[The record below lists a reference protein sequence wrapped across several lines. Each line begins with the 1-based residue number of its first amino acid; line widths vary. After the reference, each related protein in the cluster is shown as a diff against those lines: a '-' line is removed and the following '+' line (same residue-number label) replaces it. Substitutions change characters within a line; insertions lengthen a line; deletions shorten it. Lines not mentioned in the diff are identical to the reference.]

1 MYLALVGYVLIACLM
16 FFLIKGKATPI
27 SLFIFLS
34 IIAGFC
40 AGYTP
45 MQMNDYIMKGVMQTA
60 PNAVLFTFSIIFFS
74 IVTDAGVFQPLVNW
88 MTKIAGNS
96 VVAIVVVTGCIAT
109 IAHLDGSSVPTVL
122 ITIGAMLPIY
132 KKFGIRPTV
141 LLCMLAAGMG
151 VTNFTPWAGPL
162 ARVAAV
168 SGLDVNE
175 MYHKLI
181 PTQVFGLVCMIVLG
195 LYLGMR
201 EKRRI
206 AMGLPIPEST
216 SEPDKLTAGKEQH
229 GTQGPQNRLL
239 FAINVTLVVGATLLL
254 LVTHIQ
260 AYIIFMCAFSAAMIF
275 NYPNLKAQ
283 EGVMK
288 KYAYSAY
295 MISGT
300 VMAAGAF
307 VGILGGGGDASIL
320 TEMADVVLHIMPDS
334 LGAHLHIIMGVMG
347 GLIGF
352 VIGPDAFFYGIYPLV
367 AKVGTNYGLSWEQ
380 MGLTMVVGKN
390 ITMMLSPVFATT
402 YLAIGLTG
410 VELKDHI
417 RFSFLPVVVFSMVMV
432 FSLVVTNTV
441 PL

>member
-1 MYLALVGYVLIACLM
+1 MYLALVGYVLIGVLM
-16 FFLIKGKATPI
+16 FFLIRGKATPVA
-27 SLFIFLS
+27 LFIFLS
-34 IIAGFC
+34 VIAGFC
-40 AGYTP
+40 AGYSP
-45 MQMNDYIMKGVMQTA
+45 MQMNQYIMKGVMQVA

-74 IVTDAGVFQPLVNW
+74 IMTEAGVFQPLVNW
-88 MTKIAGNS
+88 LTRIAGNN
-96 VVAIVVVTGCIAT
+96 VVAIVIVTGIIAT
-109 IAHLDGSSVPTVL
+109 VAHIDGSSVPSVL
-122 ITIGAMLPIY
+122 ITVGAMLPVY
-132 KKFGIRPTV
+132 KHYKLRQVV

-175 MYHKLI
+175 LYHRLI
-181 PTQVFGLVCMIVLG
+181 PTQIFGLVCVLVMGLVLG
-195 LYLGMR
+195 LR
-201 EKRRI
+201 EKKRL
-206 AMGLPIPEST
+206 AKGLPIPEIL
-216 SEPDKLTAGKEQH
+216 SEPDSLNGKNDH
-229 GTQGPQNRLL
+229 GPGELRNKWV
-239 FAINVTLVVGATLLL
+239 FAVNVLLVVGATVLL

-260 AYIIFMCAFSAAMIF
+260 AYVIFMAVFSLAMIV
-275 NYPNLKAQ
+275 NYPSLKQQ
-283 EGVMK
+283 EAVMK

-295 MISGT
+295 MISAT

-307 VGILGGGGDASIL
+307 VGILSGGGNGSIL
-320 TEMADVVLHIMPDS
+320 TEMADVVLQVMPEA
-334 LGAHLHIIMGVMG
+334 LGAHLHIIMGLLG

-367 AKVGTNYGLSWEQ
+367 AKVGTHYGLSWEQ

-390 ITMMLSPVFATT
+390 ITMMISPVFATT

-417 RFSFLPVVVFSMVMV
+417 RFCFVPVVLFSVIMV
-432 FSLVVTNTV
+432 FSLVVLQTV

>member
-34 IIAGFC
+34 VIAGFC

-88 MTKIAGNS
+88 LTKIAGKNI
-96 VVAIVVVTGCIAT
+96 VAIVVVTGCIAT

-132 KKFGIRPTV
+132 KQFGIRPVV

-168 SGLDVNE
+168 SGLDVNAL
-175 MYHKLI
+175 YHRLI
-181 PTQVFGLVCMIVLG
+181 PTQVFGLFCMIVLG
-195 LYLGMR
+195 IYLGMR

-206 AMGLPIPEST
+206 AQGLPIPENL
-216 SEPDKLTAGKEQH
+216 SEPDKVSAGNAHAPAAGKQS
-229 GTQGPQNRLL
+229 RLL
-239 FAINVTLVVGATLLL
+239 FSLNVTLVVGATVLL

-275 NYPNLKAQ
+275 NYPNLKMQ

-307 VGILGGGGDASIL
+307 VGILSGGGDASIL
-320 TEMADVVLHIMPDS
+320 TEMADVVLHIMPDA
-334 LGAHLHIIMGVMG
+334 LGSHLHIIMGVLG

-352 VIGPDAFFYGIYPLV
+352 IIGPDAFFYGIYPLV

-402 YLAIGLTG
+402 YLAIGLAG

-432 FSLVVTNTV
+432 FSLIATNTV

>member
-1 MYLALVGYVLIACLM
+1 MYLALIGYALIACLM

-132 KKFGIRPTV
+132 KQFGIRPVV

-168 SGLDVNE
+168 SGLDVNAL
-175 MYHKLI
+175 YHRLI
-181 PTQVFGLVCMIVLG
+181 PTQVIGLVCMIVLG
-195 LYLGMR
+195 LYLGLQ

-206 AMGLPIPEST
+206 ARGLPIPEAEL
-216 SEPDKLTAGKEQH
+216 EPEKATGKGHHAVE
-229 GTQGPQNRLL
+229 GKQNRVL

-254 LVTHIQ
+254 LITHIQ

-300 VMAAGAF
+300 VMAAGVF
-307 VGILGGGGDASIL
+307 VGILSGGGDASIL
-320 TEMADVVLHIMPDS
+320 TEMADVVLHVMPDS
-334 LGAHLHIIMGVMG
+334 LGSHLHIIMGLLG

-367 AKVGTNYGLSWEQ
+367 AKVGTNYGLSWEE

-402 YLAIGLTG
+402 YLAIGLAG

-417 RFSFLPVVVFSMVMV
+417 RFSFLPVVVFSFVMV
-432 FSLVVTNTV
+432 FSLVLTNTV

>member
-1 MYLALVGYVLIACLM
+1 MYLALIGYALIACLM

-45 MQMNDYIMKGVMQTA
+45 MQMNEYIMKGVMQTA

-132 KKFGIRPTV
+132 KQFGIRPVV

-168 SGLDVNE
+168 SGLDVNAL
-175 MYHKLI
+175 YHRLI
-181 PTQVFGLVCMIVLG
+181 PTQVIGLVCMIVLG
-195 LYLGMR
+195 LYLGLQ

-206 AMGLPIPEST
+206 ARGLPIPEAAL
-216 SEPDKLTAGKEQH
+216 EPEKATGKGHHEVE
-229 GTQGPQNRLL
+229 GKQNRLL
-239 FAINVTLVVGATLLL
+239 FALNVTLVVGATLLL
-254 LVTHIQ
+254 LITHIQ

-300 VMAAGAF
+300 VMAAGVF
-307 VGILGGGGDASIL
+307 VGILSGGGDASIL
-320 TEMADVVLHIMPDS
+320 TEMADVVLHVMPDS
-334 LGAHLHIIMGVMG
+334 LGSHLHIIMGLLG

-367 AKVGTNYGLSWEQ
+367 AKVGTNYGLSWEE

-402 YLAIGLTG
+402 YLAIGLAG

-417 RFSFLPVVVFSMVMV
+417 RFSFLPVVVFSFVMV
-432 FSLVVTNTV
+432 FSLVLTNTV

>member
-1 MYLALVGYVLIACLM
+1 MYLALVGYALIACLM
-16 FFLIKGKATPI
+16 FFLIKGKSTPI

-34 IIAGFC
+34 VIAGFFS
-40 AGYTP
+40 GYTP
-45 MQMNDYIMKGVMQTA
+45 EQMNDYIMKGVMQTA

-88 MTKIAGNS
+88 LTKLAGNN

-132 KKFGIRPTV
+132 KKFGIRPAV

-162 ARVAAV
+162 ARIAAV
-168 SGLDVNE
+168 SGLDVNVL
-175 MYHKLI
+175 YHRLI
-181 PTQVFGLVCMIVLG
+181 PTQIFGLVCMLVLG
-195 LYLGMR
+195 LYLGIR

-206 AMGLPIPEST
+206 ALGIPIPET
-216 SEPDKLTAGKEQH
+216 SLEPETLAAGKEH
-229 GTQGPQNRLL
+229 HYVQGNKSRLL
-239 FAINVTLVVGATLLL
+239 FTINATLVIGATLLL

-283 EGVMK
+283 EAVMK

-307 VGILGGGGDASIL
+307 VGILSGGGEKSIL
-320 TEMADVVLHIMPDS
+320 TEMADVVLQVMPDT
-334 LGAHLHIIMGVMG
+334 LGTHLHIIMGVLG

-367 AKVGTNYGLSWEQ
+367 AKVGTNYGLSWEV

-402 YLAIGLTG
+402 YLAIGLAG

-417 RFSFLPVVVFSMVMV
+417 RFSFMPVVVFSIVMV

>member
-1 MYLALVGYVLIACLM
+1 MYLALIGYALIACLM

-132 KKFGIRPTV
+132 KQFGIRPVV

-168 SGLDVNE
+168 SGLDVNAL
-175 MYHKLI
+175 YHQLI
-181 PTQVFGLVCMIVLG
+181 PTQVIGLVCMIVLG
-195 LYLGMR
+195 LYLGLQ

-206 AMGLPIPEST
+206 ALGLPIPEAAL
-216 SEPDKLTAGKEQH
+216 EPEKPTGKGHHEVK
-229 GTQGPQNRLL
+229 GPQNRLL

-254 LVTHIQ
+254 LITHIQ

-300 VMAAGAF
+300 VMAAGVF
-307 VGILGGGGDASIL
+307 VGILSGGGDASIL
-320 TEMADVVLHIMPDS
+320 TEMADVVLHVMPDS
-334 LGAHLHIIMGVMG
+334 LGSHLHIIMGLLG

-367 AKVGTNYGLSWEQ
+367 AKVGTNYGLSWEE

-402 YLAIGLTG
+402 YLAIGLAG

-417 RFSFLPVVVFSMVMV
+417 RFSFLPVVVFSFVMV
-432 FSLVVTNTV
+432 FSLVLTNTV

>member
-34 IIAGFC
+34 VVAGFC
-40 AGYTP
+40 AGYSP
-45 MQMNDYIMKGVMQTA
+45 LEMNEYIIKGVMQTA

-74 IVTDAGVFQPLVNW
+74 IMTDAGVFQPLVNW
-88 MTKIAGNS
+88 LTKLAGNN
-96 VVAIVVVTGCIAT
+96 VTAIVIVTGFIAT
-109 IAHLDGSSVPTVL
+109 VAHLDGSSVPSVL
-122 ITIGAMLPIY
+122 ITVGAMLPVY
-132 KKFGIRPTV
+132 KKMGIRPVV

-151 VTNFTPWAGPL
+151 VTNITPWAGPL

-175 MYHKLI
+175 LYHHLI
-181 PTQVFGLVCMIVLG
+181 PTQVVGLVCIIFLGAFLGVREQKRIRLG
-195 LYLGMR
+195 LD
-201 EKRRI
+201 
-206 AMGLPIPEST
+206 IPENV
-216 SEPDKLTAGKEQH
+216 SEPEKYV
-229 GTQGPQNRLL
+229 QGDVHNNAAPGNKALFYMNVLL
-239 FAINVTLVVGATLLL
+239 VIGVTVLL
-254 LVTHIQ
+254 LVTKIQ
-260 AYIIFMCAFSAAMIF
+260 AYVIFMCAFSVAMIF
-275 NYPNLKAQ
+275 NHRSLKLQ

-307 VGILGGGGDASIL
+307 VGILGGGGEHSIL
-320 TEMADVVLHIMPDS
+320 TEMADVVLHVMPAA
-334 LGAHLHIIMGVMG
+334 LGTHLHIIMGVLG

-367 AKVGTNYGLSWEQ
+367 AKVGTSYGLTWEQ

-417 RFSFLPVVVFSMVMV
+417 RFSFTPVVIISLIMV
-432 FSLVVTNTV
+432 FSLVLTNTV
-441 PL
+441 PF

>member
-1 MYLALVGYVLIACLM
+1 MYLALIGYALIACLM

-45 MQMNDYIMKGVMQTA
+45 MQMNEYIMKGVMQTA

-132 KKFGIRPTV
+132 KQFGIRPVV

-168 SGLDVNE
+168 SGLDVNAL
-175 MYHKLI
+175 YHQLI
-181 PTQVFGLVCMIVLG
+181 PTQVIGLVCMIVLG
-195 LYLGMR
+195 LYLGLQ

-206 AMGLPIPEST
+206 ALGLPIPEAALEPEKPTGKGHHEVKST
-216 SEPDKLTAGKEQH
+216 
-229 GTQGPQNRLL
+229 QNRLL

-254 LVTHIQ
+254 LITHIQ

-300 VMAAGAF
+300 VMAAGVF
-307 VGILGGGGDASIL
+307 VGILSGGGDASIL
-320 TEMADVVLHIMPDS
+320 TEMADVVLHVMPDS
-334 LGAHLHIIMGVMG
+334 LGTHLHIIMGLLG

-367 AKVGTNYGLSWEQ
+367 AKVGTNYGLSWEE

-402 YLAIGLTG
+402 YLAIGLAG

-417 RFSFLPVVVFSMVMV
+417 RFSFLPVVVFSFVMV
-432 FSLVVTNTV
+432 FSLVLTNTV

>member
-34 IIAGFC
+34 VIAGFC

-74 IVTDAGVFQPLVNW
+74 VMTDAGVFQPLVNW
-88 MTKIAGNS
+88 LTRIAGNN
-96 VVAIVVVTGCIAT
+96 VVAIVVVTGIIAT
-109 IAHLDGSSVPTVL
+109 VAHLDGSSVPSVL
-122 ITIGAMLPIY
+122 ITVGAMLPVY
-132 KKFGIRPTV
+132 KQFGLRPTV

-168 SGLDVNE
+168 SGLDVNAL
-175 MYHKLI
+175 YHQLI
-181 PTQVFGLVCMIVLG
+181 PTQAFGLVCVIVLG
-195 LYLGMR
+195 LYLGIR
-201 EKRRI
+201 EKRRL
-206 AMGLPIPEST
+206 ALGLPIPESIA
-216 SEPDKLTAGKEQH
+216 EPDKAPAGGDRH
-229 GTQGPQNRLL
+229 GASGPASRLL
-239 FAINVTLVVGATLLL
+239 FSINVILVVGATLLL

-260 AYIIFMCAFSAAMIF
+260 AYIIFMCAFAAAMIF
-275 NYPNLKAQ
+275 NYPSLKQQ

-320 TEMADVVLHIMPDS
+320 TEMADVVLHVMPDS
-334 LGAHLHIIMGVMG
+334 LGAHLHIIMGVLG

-367 AKVGTNYGLSWEQ
+367 AKVGTNYGLTWEQ

-417 RFSFLPVVVFSMVMV
+417 RFSFLPVVVFSIVMV
-432 FSLVVTNTV
+432 FSLIVTNTV

>member
-1 MYLALVGYVLIACLM
+1 MYLALIGYALIACLM

-88 MTKIAGNS
+88 LTKIAGNS

-132 KKFGIRPTV
+132 KQFGIRPVV

-168 SGLDVNE
+168 SGLDVNAL
-175 MYHKLI
+175 YHQLI
-181 PTQVFGLVCMIVLG
+181 PTQVIGLVCMIVLG
-195 LYLGMR
+195 LYLGLQ

-206 AMGLPIPEST
+206 ARGLPIPEAAL
-216 SEPDKLTAGKEQH
+216 EPEKVTGKGHHQEN
-229 GTQGPQNRLL
+229 GTPNRLL
-239 FAINVTLVVGATLLL
+239 FALNVTLVVGATLLL
-254 LVTHIQ
+254 LITHIQ

-275 NYPNLKAQ
+275 NYPTLKAQ

-300 VMAAGAF
+300 VMAAGVF
-307 VGILGGGGDASIL
+307 VGILSGGGDASIL
-320 TEMADVVLHIMPDS
+320 TEMADVVLHVMPDA
-334 LGAHLHIIMGVMG
+334 LGSHLHIIMGLLG

-367 AKVGTNYGLSWEQ
+367 AKVGTNYGLSWEE

-402 YLAIGLTG
+402 YLAIGLAG

-417 RFSFLPVVVFSMVMV
+417 RFSFLPVVVFSFVMV
-432 FSLVVTNTV
+432 FSLVLTNTV

>member
-1 MYLALVGYVLIACLM
+1 MYLALIGYALIACLM

-132 KKFGIRPTV
+132 KQFGIRPVV

-168 SGLDVNE
+168 SGLDVNAL
-175 MYHKLI
+175 YHRLI
-181 PTQVFGLVCMIVLG
+181 PTQVIGLVCMIVLG
-195 LYLGMR
+195 LYLGLQ

-206 AMGLPIPEST
+206 ARGLPIPEAEL
-216 SEPDKLTAGKEQH
+216 EPEKATGKGHHTVE
-229 GTQGPQNRLL
+229 GKQNRVL

-254 LVTHIQ
+254 LITHIQ

-300 VMAAGAF
+300 VMAAGVF
-307 VGILGGGGDASIL
+307 VGILSGGGDASIL
-320 TEMADVVLHIMPDS
+320 TEMADVVLHVMPDS
-334 LGAHLHIIMGVMG
+334 LGSHLHIIMGLLG

-367 AKVGTNYGLSWEQ
+367 AKVGTNYGLSWEE

-402 YLAIGLTG
+402 YLAIGLAG

-417 RFSFLPVVVFSMVMV
+417 RFSFLPVVVFSFVMV
-432 FSLVVTNTV
+432 FSLVLTNTV